1 MRKFIFTVIFLLNAS
16 NCFAMADEEVV
27 KAMTKLTSLTAE
39 EILQDYNRCDGNT
52 YQMKVCASYQ
62 WVAED
67 LRLNKIYK
75 EIRAKAKL
83 MGYEQSLLQSQRA
96 WIAYRDST
104 CALEGEMGVGGGS
117 AEGLYVLSCKERI
130 TEERADSLTKWQ
142 TDE

>member
-1 MRKFIFTVIFLLNAS
+1 MRKLIFTVIFLLNAS

-39 EILQDYNRCDGNT
+39 EIQQNYDRCDGNT
-52 YQMKVCASYQ
+52 YQMKICASYQ

-104 CALEGEMGVGGGS
+104 CALEGQMGAGGGS

-130 TEERADSLTKWQ
+130 TKERADGFGELLKNQ
-142 TDE
+142 

>member
-1 MRKFIFTVIFLLNAS
+1 MRKLIFTVIFLLNAS

-27 KAMTKLTSLTAE
+27 KVMTKLTSLTVE
-39 EILQDYNRCDGNT
+39 EIQQDYNRCDGNT

-104 CALEGEMGVGGGS
+104 CALEGQMGAGGGT
-117 AEGLYVLSCKERI
+117 AEGLYILSCKKRI
-130 TEERADSLTKWQ
+130 TKERADGLAELLKN
-142 TDE
+142 E

>member
-1 MRKFIFTVIFLLNAS
+1 MWKLIFTLIFLLNAS

-27 KAMTKLTSLTAE
+27 MAMTKLTSLTAE
-39 EILQDYNRCDGNT
+39 EIRQDYNRCDGNT

-62 WVAED
+62 WIAED

-75 EIRAKAKL
+75 GMRSKAKL

-104 CALEGEMGVGGGS
+104 CALEGQMGAGGGS

-130 TEERADSLTKWQ
+130 TKERADGFAELLKN
-142 TDE
+142 E